1 MKKTIFITGS
11 SSGIGKA
18 TAAFFSVK
26 GWNVAATMRS
36 PEKEQEL
43 KNLKG
48 VKIYKL
54 DVTNPEEIEQ
64 TVSTVFHDFPT
75 VDVLLNNAGYGA
87 VGPFEKSTD
96 QEVRQQFEVNVFGVM
111 NLTRAFIPHL
121 RKQGF
126 GTIINVSSVSG
137 QVTSPL
143 YSLYNASKY
152 SLEGFAESLQYE
164 LKDFNIRVKNI
175 EPGPIKSDF
184 RGRSMTIVEQEGVT
198 GYEHLENSV
207 YSKMEKRNETAP
219 EPVIV
224 AKTIYRAATD
234 GKNKLRY
241 PADRNA
247 KLVLAFRK
255 FVPNRWFNK
264 LVYKQQIGSKK
275 PS

>member
-18 TAAFFSVK
+18 SAKYFSEK

-43 KNLKG
+43 KNLEG

-54 DVTNPEEIEQ
+54 DVTYPEEIEQ
-64 TVSTVFHDFPT
+64 TVLTVFRDFPT

-111 NLTRAFIPHL
+111 NLTRAFIPRL

-137 QVTSPL
+137 KITSPL

-164 LKDFNIRVKNI
+164 LKDFNIKIKNI
-175 EPGPIKSDF
+175 QPGPIKTDF
-184 RGRSMTIVEQEGVT
+184 RGRSLNIFKKEGVT

-207 YSKMEKRNETAP
+207 YGKMEKRNETAP
-219 EPVIV
+219 EPVVV

-234 GKNKLRY
+234 GKDKLRY

-255 FVPNRWFNK
+255 VVPNRWFNK
-264 LVYKQQIGSKK
+264 MVYKQQIGSKK